1 MQPLHIP
8 HGPWDSVSTDFVT
21 GLPKTK
27 AGFDAI
33 VVFVDRLT
41 KYVHIAPTTTK
52 CTAKAWADLFVQHVF
67 CNHGLPLEI
76 ISDRGPQFASKY
88 AQALADRMS
97 INWNMSTAFHPQID
111 GQTERMNRTVEDM
124 LRHFVSPTMTNWDEL
139 LVHVQFAVN
148 NAWQESVQNTPFYL
162 NHGRHP
168 RTPLAVSL
176 DKKRASSQRSK
187 NPASAAFATHLQETI
202 ARAKRC
208 MLNAQQRQKH
218 YYDKRHVPSVFEV
231 GTQVLLATTNLHLR
245 TTGTR
250 KLIPRWVGPF
260 TITARLGPAAY
271 RLDLPHNMQQM
282 HTVFHVSLI
291 KQYRTDGRT
300 QPPPPPDLVDD
311 CIEWTVEQVLDQKV
325 IRRGRQQKIEYLIS
339 WVGYV
344 AENNTWESAA
354 NASNAAVLVQE
365 YWLTQP
371 ANCRLA
377 ASAVRNYAELN
388 AAS

>member
-1 MQPLHIP
+1 MQRTFWRQGMFTDINYYVHTCLSCQRSKRVSGRPSGLLQPLHIP

-52 CTAKAWADLFVQHVF
+52 CTAKAWADLFVQHIF

-97 INWNMSTAFHPQID
+97 INWNMSTAFHPQTD

-139 LVHVQFAVN
+139 LVHVQFAIN

-162 NHGRHP
+162 KHGRHP
-168 RTPLAVSL
+168 RTLLAVSL
-176 DKKRASSQRSK
+176 DKKRSSSQKSI
-187 NPASAAFATHLQETI
+187 NPASAALATHLQQTI

-218 YYDKRHVPSVFEV
+218 YYDKRHVPSVFQV
-231 GTQVLLATTNLHLR
+231 GTQVLLATTDLYLR

-260 TITARLGPAAY
+260 AGWAGSVNDKCIFAHSSLSYNLHDKQMLQSPVVYLDGIPVLPYLVGDAQPMLATCFSHFVSHLILEYPCQFSRRGFRLG
-271 RLDLPHNMQQM
+271 LLWNKH
-282 HTVFHVSLI
+282 S
-291 KQYRTDGRT
+291 
-300 QPPPPPDLVDD
+300 VD
-311 CIEWTVEQVLDQKV
+311 
-325 IRRGRQQKIEYLIS
+325 
-339 WVGYV
+339 
-344 AENNTWESAA
+344 
-354 NASNAAVLVQE
+354 
-365 YWLTQP
+365 
-371 ANCRLA
+371 
-377 ASAVRNYAELN
+377 
-388 AAS
+388 